1 MNKMDGKIAFI
12 SGGARGLG
20 AETARM
26 MAACGASVIIGDQV
40 IKGAQPTEVYLQVI
54 DSLLPK

>member
-1 MNKMDGKIAFI
+1 MRVNEEKYQEKIDADKAE
-12 SGGARGLG
+12 GAKLNIK
-20 AETARM
+20 TTP
-26 MAACGASVIIGDQV
+26 SVIIGDQV